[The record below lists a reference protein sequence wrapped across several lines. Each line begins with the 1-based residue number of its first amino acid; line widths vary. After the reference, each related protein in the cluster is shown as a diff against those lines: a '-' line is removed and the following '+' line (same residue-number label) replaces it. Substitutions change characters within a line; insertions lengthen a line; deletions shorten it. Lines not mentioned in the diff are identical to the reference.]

1 MFDFRQEKFEIEVYG
16 YTIVESVLTQNLAS
30 EMRDVLVRLD
40 PQCGTEDHYVGK
52 VRHVLNLPSLR
63 PDFLSSY

>member
-16 YTIVESVLTQNLAS
+16 YTVVESVLTQNLAS

-40 PQCGTEDHYVGK
+40 PQRGTEDHYGGEA
-52 VRHVLNLPSLR
+52 RHVLNLPTC

>member
-1 MFDFRQEKFEIEVYG
+1 MFGFWQEKFEIEVYG
-16 YTIVESVLTQNLAS
+16 YTIAKSVLAQNLAS